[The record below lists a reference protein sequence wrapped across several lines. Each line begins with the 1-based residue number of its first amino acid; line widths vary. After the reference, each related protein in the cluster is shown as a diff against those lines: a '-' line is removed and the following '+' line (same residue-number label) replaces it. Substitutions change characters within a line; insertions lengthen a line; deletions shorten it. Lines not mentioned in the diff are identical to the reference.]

1 MGNPT
6 YKISRYISIYC
17 CDESGQVGSV
27 YLAEAQ
33 LMQKVTENKPVKIKT
48 VEPTPKEVELG
59 VVIATS
65 KYKANE
71 SICIK
76 TEQGWWHI
84 KRNENLENLLGGPL
98 EWGD

>member
-1 MGNPT
+1 MGNQT
-6 YKISRYISIYC
+6 YKISRYISIYR
-17 CDESGQVGSV
+17 CDESGHIGSV
-27 YLAEAQ
+27 YMTEAQ
-33 LMQKVTENKPVKIKT
+33 LTRKVAENKPLNIKT

-76 TEQGWWHI
+76 TEQDWWHI
-84 KRNENLENLLGGPL
+84 KRNENLENLLDGPL